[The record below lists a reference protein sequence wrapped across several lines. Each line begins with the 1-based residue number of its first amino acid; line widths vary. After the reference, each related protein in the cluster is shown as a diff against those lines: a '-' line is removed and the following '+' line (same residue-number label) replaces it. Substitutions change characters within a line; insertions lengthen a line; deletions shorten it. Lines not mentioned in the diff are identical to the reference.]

1 MTYSLIYVL
10 NSIAHIL
17 STQYDIP
24 IYISAV
30 PQGVVTPCFFIS
42 PMPMTSRSQ
51 IDSRIY
57 NEVSL
62 DIVYM
67 MEPNAINV
75 TTSAYE
81 VIDFLNENLET
92 FDYYEEDEDDPTGVM
107 HTYDRSVS
115 FQDMDMHYN
124 CTIKVR
130 TYIDVEEVI
139 LRRLEDL
146 TYVIKS
152 KNPD

>member
-10 NSIAHIL
+10 SSIAHIL

-92 FDYYEEDEDDPTGVM
+92 FDYYEEDDDDPTGVM

-124 CTIKVR
+124 CTIKAR
-130 TYIDVEEVI
+130 GHIEVDET
-139 LRRLEDL
+139 LMQSLEDIN
-146 TYVIKS
+146 YEIKQS
-152 KNPD
+152 